1 MPELLRGEI
10 YWADLDPVLGHE
22 QAGRRPILIL
32 TEAQSNTRS
41 HLAVALPITA
51 SRQRI
56 GFPYA
61 VRLRSVETRRPS
73 WVLPRQ
79 IRAVSDERILTY
91 MGMVSNNELKGVVM
105 AVLAHL
111 LPRGS
116 DIAIGR
122 LPRARFDPAVWILL
136 AICSAASLG
145 FANIA
150 HKRLLDNY
158 LDGVGVLG
166 VGSILTR
173 LTCAGILLAA
183 VGWPTGASWQ
193 AIGTGL
199 LSGISLGTGLLLL
212 FLGLKLGE
220 ASRAVAVSQTNPIL
234 VALLALAILGE
245 AVGPWQWTA
254 IALVVLGAILVSV
267 EGLGRGLF
275 RVTPGLTALVGSSAG
290 LGMSFFLA
298 KLVLSDLTPWEVFA
312 LQELGMVPVFAVFG
326 RPSNWRKLYSGLRSW
341 PALTTFLV
349 GEGLLPQLAILLFVW
364 SFAFGPVSL
373 ASAVLATRPMFVFLA
388 GTLLSWRRLGLL
400 QESLGTSA
408 LAAKFVAIV
417 MIVAGTTLLAV
428 F

>member
-1 MPELLRGEI
+1 MFPHCRGRS
-10 YWADLDPVLGHE
+10 G
-22 QAGRRPILIL
+22 IL
-32 TEAQSNTRS
+32 
-41 HLAVALPITA
+41 
-51 SRQRI
+51 
-56 GFPYA
+56 
-61 VRLRSVETRRPS
+61 
-73 WVLPRQ
+73 
-79 IRAVSDERILTY
+79 
-91 MGMVSNNELKGVVM
+91 
-105 AVLAHL
+105 
-111 LPRGS
+111 
-116 DIAIGR
+116 
-122 LPRARFDPAVWILL
+122 PAVWIFL

-173 LTCAGILLAA
+173 LTFGGIMLAV
-183 VGWPTGASWQ
+183 VGWPTEASWP

-199 LSGISLGTGLLLL
+199 LSGLCLGAGLLFL

-245 AVGPWQWTA
+245 TVGPWQWTA

-275 RVTPGLTALVGSSAG
+275 RLTPGLTALVASSAG

-373 ASAVLATRPMFVFLA
+373 ASAILATRPMFVFLA

-408 LAAKFVAIV
+408 LAAKFLAIV

-428 F
+428 V

>member
-1 MPELLRGEI
+1 M
-10 YWADLDPVLGHE
+10 
-22 QAGRRPILIL
+22 
-32 TEAQSNTRS
+32 
-41 HLAVALPITA
+41 
-51 SRQRI
+51 
-56 GFPYA
+56 
-61 VRLRSVETRRPS
+61 
-73 WVLPRQ
+73 
-79 IRAVSDERILTY
+79 
-91 MGMVSNNELKGVVM
+91 
-105 AVLAHL
+105 
-111 LPRGS
+111 
-116 DIAIGR
+116 
-122 LPRARFDPAVWILL
+122 WILL

-173 LTCAGILLAA
+173 LTCAAILLAA

>member
-1 MPELLRGEI
+1 MSG
-10 YWADLDPVLGHE
+10 
-22 QAGRRPILIL
+22 IL
-32 TEAQSNTRS
+32 
-41 HLAVALPITA
+41 
-51 SRQRI
+51 
-56 GFPYA
+56 
-61 VRLRSVETRRPS
+61 
-73 WVLPRQ
+73 
-79 IRAVSDERILTY
+79 
-91 MGMVSNNELKGVVM
+91 
-105 AVLAHL
+105 
-111 LPRGS
+111 
-116 DIAIGR
+116 
-122 LPRARFDPAVWILL
+122 PAVWILL

-173 LTCAGILLAA
+173 LTFGGIMLAV
-183 VGWPTGASWQ
+183 VGWPTDASWQ
-193 AIGTGL
+193 TIGVGF
-199 LSGISLGTGLLLL
+199 LSGICLGSGLLFL

-220 ASRAVAVSQTNPIL
+220 ASRAVAISQTNPIL

-245 AVGPWQWTA
+245 TVGPWQWTA
-254 IALVVLGAILVSV
+254 IALVVCGAVLVSV

-275 RVTPGLTALVGSSAG
+275 RLTPGLTALMASSAG
-290 LGMSFFLA
+290 LGLSFFLA
-298 KLVLSDLTPWEVFA
+298 KLVLSDLTPWDVFV

-364 SFAFGPVSL
+364 SFAFGPVSS

-388 GTLLSWRRLGLL
+388 GTLLSWRRFGLL
-400 QESLGTSA
+400 QESLG
-408 LAAKFVAIV
+408 AKSLVAKCIAIV

-428 F
+428 V